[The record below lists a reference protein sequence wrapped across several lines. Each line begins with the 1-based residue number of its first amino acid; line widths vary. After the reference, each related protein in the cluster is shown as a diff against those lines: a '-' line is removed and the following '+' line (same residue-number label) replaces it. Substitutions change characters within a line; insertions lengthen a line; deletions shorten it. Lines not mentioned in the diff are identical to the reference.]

1 MVTLEGN
8 KINIAGSLPAKG
20 SKAPD
25 FTLVKGDMSEVSLS
39 DFKGKKVI
47 LNIFPSID
55 TDVCAMSVE
64 QFHSRA
70 LQKKDLVVLG
80 ISKDLPFA
88 QKRFCMSKNI
98 DGVETLSGFRDK
110 EFGKAY
116 GVDILDSPIQGLYS
130 RSVVVLD
137 EEGKVVYTELVPE
150 ITQEPDYE
158 SALAAL

>member
-8 KINIAGSLPAKG
+8 NIKITGSLPAKG
-20 SKAPD
+20 SIAPD
-25 FTLVKGDMSEVSLS
+25 FTLVDGGMAEVSLS

-70 LQKKDLVVLG
+70 LEKDNLVVLG

-98 DGVETLSGFRDK
+98 DNVITLSGFRDSG
-110 EFGKAY
+110 FGKDY

-130 RSVVVLD
+130 RSVVVVD

-158 SALAAL
+158 AALAAL